1 MGKKGRSKKNS
12 QDKQRHDVD
21 DDNPN
26 FSFQYLS
33 SVSLYLIRYSDI
45 SSLTDNVF
53 PSFIHIWKHDQEK
66 LYKHVNI
73 PKR

>member
-21 DDNPN
+21 DDNPRN
-26 FSFQYLS
+26 TSAS
-33 SVSLYLIRYSDI
+33 RYSDI